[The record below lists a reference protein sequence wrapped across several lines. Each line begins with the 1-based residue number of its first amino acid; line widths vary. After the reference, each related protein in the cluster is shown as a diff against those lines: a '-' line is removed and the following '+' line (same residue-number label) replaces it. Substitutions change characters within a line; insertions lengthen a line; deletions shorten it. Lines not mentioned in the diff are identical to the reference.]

1 VTPVT
6 RRTQAERSAATRAA
20 LLGAART
27 LFAEKGFA
35 ATGRE
40 EIVEA
45 AGVTRGALHHH
56 YGAKMQLFRAVY
68 EELEHEIMTQVAA
81 AAARGARPKEQLRL
95 GSLAYLDAAMDPAV
109 QRVCLIDGTSV
120 LGWEVR
126 AEISGNLALGM
137 VQDVLRAA
145 MDAGEIDPQPV
156 DVLAHVLLAAL
167 HEAVLLVARADD
179 QAAARAEVGVI
190 VERVLDRL

>member
-1 VTPVT
+1 MTPVT

-56 YGAKMQLFRAVY
+56 YGAKAQLFRAVY
-68 EELEHEIMTQVAA
+68 EELEHEIMTKVATAA
-81 AAARGARPKEQLRL
+81 AGGATPTEQLRR

>member
-1 VTPVT
+1 M
-6 RRTQAERSAATRAA
+6 
-20 LLGAART
+20 
-27 LFAEKGFA
+27 LFAEQGYA

-40 EIVEA
+40 AIVEA

-56 YGAKMQLFRAVY
+56 YGGKEQLFRAVY
-68 EELEHEIMTQVAA
+68 EELEHEIMTKIATAA
-81 AAARGARPKEQLRL
+81 AGGTTASEQLRL

-120 LGWEVR
+120 LGWEAR

-137 VQDVLRAA
+137 VREVLEHA
-145 MDAGEIDPQPV
+145 MDAGEIDRQPV
-156 DVLAHVLLAAL
+156 DALAHVLLAAL

-179 QAAARAEVGVI
+179 QAEARAEVGVI
-190 VERVLDRL
+190 IERVLARL